1 MNDPIHERRQAIV
14 PLGERI
20 AKPSDEGVKA
30 RFSSRG
36 RPSLHRRLL
45 KFLLIPVL
53 LALLVDAA
61 LIYAAALAY
70 SNQVHDRDLIDDA
83 MALAGVAASE
93 DAPGMLTRQA
103 RLLLEYDH
111 EQLDFYRISSSRN
124 GLLTENGQLQPPPP
138 ELAAPHEP
146 ILSDGHVGT
155 HPVRIATVAIA
166 SRRVNGETLWVSM
179 AETLRDRHV
188 KAREILDIAAP
199 MIGLLIVMVL
209 VLVWLGVGHG
219 LRLIDRLTARLAA
232 QPDGVISISDA
243 DVPHELLPLTR
254 TIDDLFARLRSA
266 LAVQE
271 RFIADA
277 AHQLRTPLA
286 GLSLHVQRALADPNS
301 PTLAETLGHI
311 DELSQRAARTSSQL
325 LALSR
330 ADSHCA
336 HALERVRF
344 DVTRWV
350 IEAIE
355 QRIDEAVARHV
366 DLGFDGSNA
375 QIMLESDPGL
385 LLDLLDNLLDNALR
399 YAGAGSSITVSLR
412 LVRGSVLLV
421 VEDDGPGIDDLY
433 LARLG
438 ERFFRV
444 PGQPQPGTGL
454 GLAIVRQI
462 ADRFDADL
470 RFLHGRHHRGL
481 RVELSLSSLKGR

>member
-1 MNDPIHERRQAIV
+1 MAWF
-14 PLGERI
+14 G
-20 AKPSDEGVKA
+20 
-30 RFSSRG
+30 SRG

-45 KFLLIPVL
+45 AFLLIPVL

-70 SNQVHDRDLIDDA
+70 SNHVHDRDLIEDA
-83 MALAGVAASE
+83 MALADVAATE
-93 DAPGMLTRQA
+93 EAPGMLTRQA
-103 RLLLEYDH
+103 RRLLEYDY
-111 EQLDFYRISSSRN
+111 EQMDFYRIASSRN
-124 GLLTENGQLQPPPP
+124 GLLTQNGQLQPPPP
-138 ELAAPHEP
+138 ELAVPHDP
-146 ILSDGHVGT
+146 ILSDAHVGT
-155 HPVRIATVAIA
+155 HSVRVATVAIA
-166 SRRVNGETLWVSM
+166 SRRGNGETLWVSM

-188 KAREILDIAAP
+188 KAREILNIAAP
-199 MIGLLIVMVL
+199 MIGLLIVLVL
-209 VLVWLGVGHG
+209 LLVWLGVGHG

-232 QPDGVISISDA
+232 QSDGVISISDA

-301 PTLAETLGHI
+301 PMLAETLAHI

-330 ADSHCA
+330 TDSISA

-344 DVTRWV
+344 DATRLVTG
-350 IEAIE
+350 AIE
-355 QRIDEAVARHV
+355 QRIDEAIARHI
-366 DLGFDGSNA
+366 DLGFDGGNA
-375 QIMLESDPGL
+375 KIMLDADPGL

-399 YAGAGSSITVSLR
+399 YAGAGSSITVTLR
-412 LVRGSVLLV
+412 ERRDSVLLV

-444 PGQPQPGTGL
+444 PGQAQPGTGL

-462 ADRFDADL
+462 ADRFGADL
-470 RFLHGRHHRGL
+470 RLLHGRHHRGL
-481 RVELSLSSLKGR
+481 RIELSFPT

>member
-1 MNDPIHERRQAIV
+1 MSDTRLNRRDASMSAGKREKKFGKTHVKPIFASH
-14 PLGERI
+14 
-20 AKPSDEGVKA
+20 
-30 RFSSRG
+30 G

-53 LALLVDAA
+53 LALLADAA

-70 SNQVHDRDLIDDA
+70 SNHVHDRDLIDDA
-83 MALAGVAASE
+83 MALAGVAATE
-93 DAPGMLTRQA
+93 DAPGALTRQA

-111 EQLDFYRISSSRN
+111 EQMDFYRIASSRS
-124 GLLTENGQLQPPPP
+124 GLLTENGELQPPPP
-138 ELAAPHEP
+138 ERAAPHDP
-146 ILSDGHVGT
+146 ILSDAHIGT
-155 HPVRIATVAIA
+155 HLVRVATVAVA
-166 SRRVNGETLWVSM
+166 SQRGNGETLWVSM

-199 MIGLLIVMVL
+199 MIGLLIVLVL
-209 VLVWLGVGHG
+209 LLVWLGVGHG
-219 LRLIDRLTARLAA
+219 LRLIDRLTEKLAA

-286 GLSLHVQRALADPNS
+286 GLSLHVQRALANPDS
-301 PTLAETLGHI
+301 PILAETLLHI

-325 LALSR
+325 LTLSR
-330 ADSHCA
+330 ADSHSA
-336 HALERVRF
+336 QPIEHVSF
-344 DVTRWV
+344 DVARLV
-350 IEAIE
+350 REIIGH
-355 QRIDEAVARHV
+355 RIDEAIARNI
-366 DLGFDGSNA
+366 DLGFDGSNTP
-375 QIMLESDPGL
+375 IMLEADAGL

-399 YAGAGSSITVSLR
+399 YAGAGSSVTVSLR
-412 LVRGSVLLV
+412 ALGNVLLLV
-421 VEDDGPGIDDLY
+421 VEDDGRGVDDLY

-444 PGQPQPGTGL
+444 PGQSQPGTGL
-454 GLAIVRQI
+454 GLAIVGQI
-462 ADRFDADL
+462 ADRFGAEL
-470 RFLHGRHHRGL
+470 RFRHGRQHRGL
-481 RVELSLSSLKGR
+481 RVELSLPGLKGR

>member
-1 MNDPIHERRQAIV
+1 MTTW
-14 PLGERI
+14 
-20 AKPSDEGVKA
+20 
-30 RFSSRG
+30 FSSRG

-45 KFLLIPVL
+45 KVLLIPVL
-53 LALLVDAA
+53 VALLVDAV

-70 SNQVHDRDLIDDA
+70 SNHVHDRDLIEDA
-83 MALAGVAASE
+83 TALAGVAATE
-93 DAPGMLTRQA
+93 DVPGALTRQA
-103 RLLLEYDH
+103 RFLLEYDH
-111 EQLDFYRISSSRN
+111 EEMDFYRIASSRS
-124 GLLTENGQLQPPPP
+124 GLLTENGQLKPAPPQPTV
-138 ELAAPHEP
+138 ASEP
-146 ILSDGHVGT
+146 VLSDGHVGT
-155 HPVRIATVAIA
+155 HSVRVATVAIA
-166 SRRVNGETLWVSM
+166 SRRGNSATLWVSM

-199 MIGLLIVMVL
+199 MVGLLIVLVL

-219 LRLIDRLTARLAA
+219 LRVIDRLTARLAA
-232 QPDGVISISDA
+232 QSDGVVSISDA
-243 DVPHELLPLTR
+243 DVPYELLPLTR

-301 PTLAETLGHI
+301 PMLAETLGHI

-330 ADSHCA
+330 TDSIST

-344 DVTRWV
+344 DVARLVTD
-350 IEAIE
+350 AIE
-355 QRIDEAVARHV
+355 QRIDEAVTRHI
-366 DLGFDGSNA
+366 DLGFDGGNT
-375 QIMLESDPGL
+375 QIMLDADPGL
-385 LLDLLDNLLDNALR
+385 LLDLLDNVIDNALR
-399 YAGAGSSITVSLR
+399 YADAGSTITVSLR
-412 LVRGSVLLV
+412 RVRDSVQLV
-421 VEDDGPGIDDLY
+421 VEDDGPGIDDLS

-438 ERFFRV
+438 ERFFRA

-462 ADRFDADL
+462 ADRFGADL

-481 RVELSLSSLKGR
+481 RVELSFPA